1 MEYKN
6 NISISPNE
14 LIRAYMLGY
23 FPMAESRK
31 NKDLVFIDPEYRA
44 LMPIKSFHVSKSLS
58 RLVKK
63 KPFTITMNQAFHQVI
78 QNCATINREETWI
91 NHEIEKLFITL
102 NEMRYAHSVECWDN
116 QKLIGGIYGLA
127 IGGIFFAESMF
138 SCIPNGSKVALLN
151 LVARLWKTGF
161 KILDVQFL
169 NSHLLQ
175 FGAYEI
181 ENIIFKRKLK
191 EVINIENKFYS
202 STSTDDDFFETVL
215 TFLQARI
222 DKS

>member
-1 MEYKN
+1 
-6 NISISPNE
+6 
-14 LIRAYMLGY
+14 MLGY

-78 QNCATINREETWI
+78 QNCATINRKETWI
-91 NHEIEKLFITL
+91 NLEIEKLFVTL
-102 NEMRYAHSVECWDN
+102 NKMGYAHSIECWDN

-138 SCIPNGSKVALLN
+138 SCVPNGSKVALLN
-151 LVARLWKTGF
+151 LAARLWKTGF

-169 NSHLLQ
+169 NAHLLQ
-175 FGAYEI
+175 FGAYEVK
-181 ENIIFKRKLK
+181 NIIFKRNLK
-191 EVINIENKFYS
+191 EVIDIENTFYS

>member
-1 MEYKN
+1 
-6 NISISPNE
+6 
-14 LIRAYMLGY
+14 MLGY
-23 FPMAESRK
+23 FPMAKSRK
-31 NKDLVFIDPEYRA
+31 DKNLVFIDPEYRA
-44 LMPIKSFHVSKSLS
+44 LIPIESFHISKSLS
-58 RLVKK
+58 RFVKK
-63 KPFTITMNQAFHQVI
+63 KPFIITMNQAFSQVI
-78 QNCATINREETWI
+78 QNCATMDREETWI
-91 NHEIEKLFITL
+91 NLEIEKLFITL

-191 EVINIENKFYS
+191 EVLNIENKFYS

>member
-1 MEYKN
+1 
-6 NISISPNE
+6 
-14 LIRAYMLGY
+14 MLGY

-78 QNCATINREETWI
+78 RNCATMNREETWI

-102 NEMRYAHSVECWDN
+102 NEMRYAHSLECWDN

-191 EVINIENKFYS
+191 EAINIENKFYS

>member
-1 MEYKN
+1 
-6 NISISPNE
+6 
-14 LIRAYMLGY
+14 MLGY

-78 QNCATINREETWI
+78 RNCATMNREETWI